1 MGLGKKAS
9 KGSVIRDG
17 RMGWLV
23 VTGWEQTFQEP
34 SLWVHIG
41 MLSLTAGARGCL
53 QGAKDEEGDWNCIRS
68 AGSEVAFGREKMQKD
83 FSNK

>member
-41 MLSLTAGARGCL
+41 MLSLTAGG
-53 QGAKDEEGDWNCIRS
+53 EGLPSGGQR
-68 AGSEVAFGREKMQKD
+68 
-83 FSNK
+83 